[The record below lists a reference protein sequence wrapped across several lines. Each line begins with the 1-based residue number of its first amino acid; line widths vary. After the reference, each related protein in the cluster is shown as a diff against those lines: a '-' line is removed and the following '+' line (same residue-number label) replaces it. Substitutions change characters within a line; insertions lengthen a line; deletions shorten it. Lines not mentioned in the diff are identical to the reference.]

1 MKKTKKQFL
10 DSLKAILNGDDAL
23 KKERTKMLI
32 DSGFFA
38 LSDKDKES
46 LFSEPKPKS
55 TKRKKSNGKA
65 EEETI

>member
-1 MKKTKKQFL
+1 MKKSSKQFL

-23 KKERTKMLI
+23 KRERTKMLI
-32 DSGFFA
+32 NSGFFA
-38 LSDKDKES
+38 LSEKDKES
-46 LFSEPKPKS
+46 LFKEPKP

>member
-32 DSGFFA
+32 DNGFFA
-38 LSDKDKES
+38 LSEKDKES
-46 LFSEPKPKS
+46 LFMEPKPKS
-55 TKRKKSNGKA
+55 TKRKKSNAEA
-65 EEETI
+65 EEKTI